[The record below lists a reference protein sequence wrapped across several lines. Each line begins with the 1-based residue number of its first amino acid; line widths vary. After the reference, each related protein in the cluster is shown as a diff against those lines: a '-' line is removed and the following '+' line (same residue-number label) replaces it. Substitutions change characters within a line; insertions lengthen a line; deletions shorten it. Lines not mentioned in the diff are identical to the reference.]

1 MGTDHRRVVQAVRAL
16 QGAGRAVHA
25 RAERGD
31 LRLYRKEST
40 EIQTESNVI
49 YLADV
54 RYWNR
59 DIELYVQFVAA

>member
-1 MGTDHRRVVQAVRAL
+1 MVIYPDKAVVIIPILCEGFVVDKAQYVSR
-16 QGAGRAVHA
+16 
-25 RAERGD
+25 E
-31 LRLYRKEST
+31 KST

>member
-1 MGTDHRRVVQAVRAL
+1 MVLASEKEFLDVLEQ
-16 QGAGRAVHA
+16 
-25 RAERGD
+25 
-31 LRLYRKEST
+31 RKST